1 MTSLRIASAAVAL
14 ALVGSLAGM
23 EAVSPPAASAQS
35 SAPGAKIEPMPDER
49 FWGLIAL
56 TTIQGRDPGRQ
67 IALLRSVLSAL
78 PLHDIEA
85 FEAAFGRAMARS
97 YTWDL
102 WGAGFVVNGGL
113 SDDGFEYFRCWLISR
128 GKAAFEQ
135 VLADPDSLGD
145 FVEPGTKA
153 ARELEEFA
161 YVAGEVWSARSGRPE
176 TELAEVT
183 DDAPYPMQPTGKPFT
198 EDAAHL
204 SARYP
209 KLWKRF
215 GRQPLQ

>member
-1 MTSLRIASAAVAL
+1 MTSLRMASAAVAAAL
-14 ALVGSLAGM
+14 AVSLAGM
-23 EAVSPPAASAQS
+23 DAVSPRAASAQS

-56 TTIQGRDPGRQ
+56 TTMHGKDPGRQ
-67 IALLRSVLSAL
+67 VVALRVVLAAL

-85 FEAAFGRAMARS
+85 FQAAFDKAMARS
-97 YTWDL
+97 YRWDL
-102 WGAGFVVNGGL
+102 WGAAFVVNGGA

-145 FVEPGTKA
+145 FVDPGTKA
-153 ARELEEFA
+153 VRELEAFA
-161 YVAGEVWSARSGRPE
+161 YVAGEVWSARSGRPV
-176 TELAEVT
+176 TELAEAA
-183 DDAPYPMQPTGKPFT
+183 DDAAHPTQPTGKPFT

-209 KLWKRF
+209 KLWSRF